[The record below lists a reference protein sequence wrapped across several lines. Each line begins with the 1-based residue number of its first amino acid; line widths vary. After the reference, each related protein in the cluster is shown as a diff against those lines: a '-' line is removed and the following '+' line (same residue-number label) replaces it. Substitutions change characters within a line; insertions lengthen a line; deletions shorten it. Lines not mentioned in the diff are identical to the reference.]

1 MSTFLKVV
9 VAALALSAT
18 AGSMAYAAYDGGTGL
33 RQACEVSDITPHG
46 VWDCR

>member
-18 AGSMAYAAYDGGTGL
+18 AGSMAYAAYDSGVGL
-33 RQACEVSDITPHG
+33 RDACEASSYTPHG

>member
-1 MSTFLKVV
+1 MPTLLKIV
-9 VAALALSAT
+9 LATAVLSAT
-18 AGSMAYAAYDGGTGL
+18 AGSMAYAAYDSGTGL